1 MNIIIAVII
10 IIVFLALDIVFYFLI
25 IRSMEKPSP
34 SAALARA
41 RDLSV
46 IPDSEGESVGLR
58 LRQHLPLPRGDL
70 FDIVRLVLPNGE
82 GYLFTTQP
90 DADSHM
96 PKARENQRQFI
107 AVLIQTPADGG
118 LFIHPPVR
126 FPFAGFKR
134 RRLFRVFKTGAF
146 SPVPADRLPP
156 TLAGGWRMR
165 AEHERFDPESFFTR
179 EVTDVMTNR
188 VPRSRGFALMICPG
202 GLAVYIN
209 PLLKDQE
216 EVGRFCDFTGDLVEA
231 VAKKTR

>member
-1 MNIIIAVII
+1 MNTTAAVII
-10 IIVFLALDIVFYFLI
+10 IVVFLALDIVFYFLI

-46 IPDSEGESVGLR
+46 LPDSEGESVGLR

-70 FDIVRLVLPNGE
+70 FDIVRLVLPAGE

-90 DADSHM
+90 DADSHL

-107 AVLIQTPADGG
+107 AVLIKTPADGG

-134 RRLFRVFKTGAF
+134 RRLFRIFKTGAF
-146 SPVPADRLPP
+146 FSVAADRLPGA
-156 TLAGGWRMR
+156 LSGRWRVR
-165 AEHERFDPESFFTR
+165 AERERFDPESFFTR
-179 EVTDVMTNR
+179 EVADVMTNR
-188 VPRSRGFALMICPG
+188 APRERGFALMICPG

-209 PLLKDQE
+209 PLLKNQVE
-216 EVGRFCDFTGDLVEA
+216 AGRFCDFTRELVEA
-231 VAKKTR
+231 IMKKKG